1 MAATER
7 VYSEQEITEQLAA
20 RLPKWR
26 HEGGSI
32 CRLFKTG
39 GWRST
44 MLIANAIGHLA
55 EVAFHHPELRL
66 NYASVEVRLNTH
78 SAGGITAK
86 DIELACKIEELMAWR
101 PGQDADSALEG
112 LPTDPRFAYLEQA
125 D

>member
-1 MAATER
+1 MTATER

-20 RLPKWR
+20 RLPHWR
-26 HEGGSI
+26 LDAGSI
-32 CRLFKTG
+32 CRLFNTG
-39 GWRST
+39 GWRAS
-44 MLIANAIGHLA
+44 MMIANAIAHLA

-78 SAGGITAK
+78 SARGITAK

-112 LPTDPRFAYLEQA
+112 LPPDPQFAYL
-125 D
+125 DYPD